1 VSYRFETLQ
10 VHAGQSF
17 DPATKSRAVPIYQTT
32 AYGFDDADHAARLF
46 ALQEFG
52 NIYSRIMNPTND
64 VLEKR
69 IAALEGGA
77 AALAVASG
85 HAAEFLTF
93 TTLAE
98 AGDNIVASPNLYGGS
113 RNMLS
118 VTLRRLGIEARFVGE
133 DDDPA
138 DYARLIDDR
147 TKAVFV
153 ETIPNPS
160 LRLCDLDAI
169 AAVAHERGVAVVVDN
184 TTAMGGYLYRPVDHG
199 ADIVVHSATKWIN
212 GHGTGL
218 GGLIVDLGTFDW
230 ANGRYPGFSEPSPS
244 YHGLVFT
251 DVFGKDGPF
260 GNIAFA
266 IRARVE
272 GLRDQGQALSPHN
285 AFLLLQGLET
295 LSLRGERHIANTRR
309 LVEWFGQQEGVT
321 SVIYPE
327 LPDHPSHERAKK
339 DFPRGAG
346 AVFNFELEG
355 GIEAGKAFLD
365 ALQLASRLVNLG
377 DAKTS
382 VTHPASTTH
391 SQLDEAGLAA
401 AGVTPGLIRVS
412 PGIEHVDDL
421 IEDFSQA
428 LDAARRAARAGSGGG
443 ARTDRAAD

>member
-1 VSYRFETLQ
+1 MPYRFETLQ
-10 VHAGQSF
+10 VHAGQEAA
-17 DPATKSRAVPIYQTT
+17 DPTTKSRAVPIYQTT
-32 AYGFDDADHAARLF
+32 AFNFDDADHAARLF

-69 IAALEGGA
+69 IAALEGGT

-98 AGDNIVASPNLYGGS
+98 AGDNIVSSPNLYGGS
-113 RNMLS
+113 HNLLG
-118 VTLRRLGIEARFVGE
+118 VTLRRLGIDVRFVGTE
-133 DDDPA
+133 DDPA
-138 DYARLIDDR
+138 EYARLIDDK
-147 TKAVFV
+147 TKAVFL

-160 LRLCDLDAI
+160 LRIPDVDAI

-184 TTAMGGYLYRPVDHG
+184 TGAIGGYLYRPVEHG
-199 ADIVVHSATKWIN
+199 ADIVIHSATKWIN
-212 GHGTGL
+212 GHGTAI

-251 DVFGKDGPF
+251 DVFGVNGPF

-272 GLRDQGQALSPHN
+272 GLRDQGQALSPQN
-285 AFLLLQGLET
+285 AFYFLQGLET
-295 LSLRGERHIANTRR
+295 LSLRADRQVETTRK
-309 LVEWFGQQEGVT
+309 LVEWFQRQPGVFD
-321 SVIYPE
+321 VNYPE
-327 LPDHPSHERAKK
+327 LPGHPSYERAKA

-346 AVFNFELEG
+346 AVFTFQIEG
-355 GIEAGKAFLD
+355 GTEAGKRFLN
-365 ALQLASRLVNLG
+365 ALTLASRLVNLG

-391 SQLDEAGLAA
+391 SQLDEAGLAK
-401 AGVTPGLIRVS
+401 AGVTPGLIRIT
-412 PGIEHVDDL
+412 PGLEHVEDL
-421 IEDFSQA
+421 IEDFAQA
-428 LDAARRAARAGSGGG
+428 LDAARGGHAAA
-443 ARTDRAAD
+443 AAD